1 MSIATVTPVE
11 IAAYISEKERKKR
24 EFEKRNKTAK
34 KGKESLFNTEVAIY
48 SASEDIDVNKYVT
61 YGKNRKYN
69 V

>member
-11 IAAYISEKERKKR
+11 IAAYISEKDRKKK
-24 EFEKRNKTAK
+24 EYEKKNRAAK
-34 KGKESLFNTEVAIY
+34 KGKESLFGTAVAIY
-48 SASEDIDVNKYVT
+48 SASEDTGVNKYVT